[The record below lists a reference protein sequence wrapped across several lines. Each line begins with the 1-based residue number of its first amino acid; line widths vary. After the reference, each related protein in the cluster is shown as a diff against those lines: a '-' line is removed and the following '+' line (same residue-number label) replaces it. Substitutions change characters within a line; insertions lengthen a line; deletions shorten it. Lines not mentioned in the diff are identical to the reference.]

1 MCRHSTAPP
10 GNRTSSRRR
19 VRPFASQHP
28 PAGFAV
34 PGSVSVHGYV
44 RHLSLQPLRSPP
56 GGAATPVAPS
66 VVERCIGGTT
76 AATPLCGAAAVAGGA
91 SAVLPHWGAAA
102 IAGGAAAVLPP
113 CGAAAPAGDAAAALL
128 ADGAAAPAGDAA
140 ATLPPCGTAASAGDT
155 GAVFRWGTALTADAP
170 ASDLPFSCAAANPIL
185 GAAADAAHLGDAVS
199 KEVRDAAGPAAAGG
213 AAADRA
219 VATTDETGTARPVEH
234 ATAQPVGPQSQHP
247 RGPACGAARSHVA
260 HQAVRAQLCVLQA
273 GNAGAPA
280 GGAGGSAR
288 RGRRGA
294 HTEEA
299 RGGREGG
306 PAGRDDTLRRPV
318 SPRRVGCSS
327 TILAAAAAP
336 APSAATLA
344 AAAAPAP
351 SAVAEPAASVPAPSA
366 AAAVA
371 AASSS
376 VFAVMATQEA
386 TEDATPSASATTG
399 PAFLGAV
406 ITPAQAA
413 ADGVARAR
421 AAAAAAAPPTAAER
435 RANLDVA
442 PAGPSPKKKAAGRR
456 VAWTDDERLYLCK
469 GWLKTTLDPVLG
481 TNQTN
486 TAFWN
491 AMVDSSRNAMIEARL
506 PGLEKRLE
514 RSDRIIE
521 RTFRYDITNA
531 THRLNACRISAVK
544 QQLTGALTEEDLDMA
559 SVALSNDKGPYQ
571 GMRREDSAIKCDFFS
586 CWRFLRVHPTLSTKS
601 AVEHMKLAGY
611 KVSGEVVDVSDGDDN
626 CVSLTF
632 NKRRATGDADRF
644 VGTKAAKAAFRS
656 DISLERESAAHTA
669 ALNSLA
675 KTSAERNE
683 LAKRKHTIEFWSMP
697 HVRDTA
703 QGKAFWENQLDA
715 RLAEDS
721 GRTAAAGHLDTAA
734 STVAAATPPSTA
746 ADARTTAAG
755 TASTAATSLRAS
767 EVSDE
772 ATIEG
777 TVSRSTSMT
786 AAAPGAAA
794 RSDSIALK
802 SSSVGNMAPEA
813 TSARRSA
820 AAAAAASPR
829 ISTAAASTTGS
840 RGGEAASPG
849 AFTVPMSESPADT
862 AAMAAARADEA
873 AAEAARRRAEADE
886 VLATAEAQRRAIEVA
901 TAAAADAKVRVAA
914 AERLAHAKAQRLN
927 AERRVC
933 TGRYHLT
940 DGDVSKA
947 AAADV
952 AAAKMA
958 AAHSSAAANMAAA
971 HMSVAANMA
980 GAHKSAAA
988 TRHADVTVSDTT
1000 RRQAAAAAALAAA
1013 TKRHAAVQE
1022 QLTRDKAAVAKAAAA
1037 LAAVVESADEEVIDV
1052 VELVDADD
1060 HVVNG
1065 PRLRASRGAHG
1076 GNNKGGDGKRV
1087 VGMGDGDRG
1096 YGDKGDGE
1104 NGDGDQSDGDKGEG
1118 DKGKGDQCEGDN
1130 GDGDEGDGNKGDGDK
1145 GDGDRGDG
1153 DKVDGDQGDVA
1164 AAALVTAP
1172 RRRGAHATAAMRTK
1186 QAAWEERRRRS
1197 EMIHNVDLALRRV
1210 AAEVDGSSATASSP
1224 RASSAATEADGNSAS
1239 AAAPHSTS
1247 AACAADGNAGA
1258 AAALTMP
1265 GQAGHGPAASHTG
1278 GAARVSADAS
1288 PNREAEIADADKELE
1303 DAESLGD
1310 DTEVAYEDD
1319 TLYLGT
1325 PSPPSSRR
1333 QRFRSCSSGRR
1344 PPLPP
1349 RQTANSSSESD
1360 NDSDA
1365 DMSF

>member
-1 MCRHSTAPP
+1 
-10 GNRTSSRRR
+10 
-19 VRPFASQHP
+19 
-28 PAGFAV
+28 
-34 PGSVSVHGYV
+34 
-44 RHLSLQPLRSPP
+44 
-56 GGAATPVAPS
+56 
-66 VVERCIGGTT
+66 
-76 AATPLCGAAAVAGGA
+76 
-91 SAVLPHWGAAA
+91 
-102 IAGGAAAVLPP
+102 
-113 CGAAAPAGDAAAALL
+113 
-128 ADGAAAPAGDAA
+128 
-140 ATLPPCGTAASAGDT
+140 
-155 GAVFRWGTALTADAP
+155 
-170 ASDLPFSCAAANPIL
+170 
-185 GAAADAAHLGDAVS
+185 
-199 KEVRDAAGPAAAGG
+199 
-213 AAADRA
+213 
-219 VATTDETGTARPVEH
+219 
-234 ATAQPVGPQSQHP
+234 
-247 RGPACGAARSHVA
+247 
-260 HQAVRAQLCVLQA
+260 
-273 GNAGAPA
+273 
-280 GGAGGSAR
+280 
-288 RGRRGA
+288 
-294 HTEEA
+294 
-299 RGGREGG
+299 
-306 PAGRDDTLRRPV
+306 
-318 SPRRVGCSS
+318 
-327 TILAAAAAP
+327 
-336 APSAATLA
+336 
-344 AAAAPAP
+344 
-351 SAVAEPAASVPAPSA
+351 
-366 AAAVA
+366 
-371 AASSS
+371 
-376 VFAVMATQEA
+376 MATQEA
-386 TEDATPSASATTG
+386 TEDATPAASATTA
-399 PAFLGAV
+399 PALLGAV

-442 PAGPSPKKKAAGRR
+442 PAGPLPKKKAAGRR
-456 VAWTDDERLYLCK
+456 VAWTDDERLCLCK

-486 TAFWN
+486 KAFWN

-559 SVALSNDKGPYQ
+559 AVALYNDKGPYQ
-571 GMRREDSAIKCDFFS
+571 GIRREESAIKCDFIS
-586 CWRFLRVHPTLSTKS
+586 CWRFLRVHPKFSTES

-626 CVSLTF
+626 CVSLTP

-675 KTSAERNE
+675 KSSAERNE

-794 RSDSIALK
+794 RSDSIAPK
-802 SSSVGNMAPEA
+802 SLAA

-829 ISTAAASTTGS
+829 NSTAAASTTGS

-873 AAEAARRRAEADE
+873 AAEATRRRAEADE
-886 VLATAEAQRRAIEVA
+886 VLANAEAQRRAIEVA
-901 TAAAADAKVRVAA
+901 TAAAADAKDRVAA

-988 TRHADVTVSDTT
+988 TRNADVTVSDTT
-1000 RRQAAAAAALAAA
+1000 RLQAAAVAALAAA
-1013 TKRHAAVQE
+1013 TKRQAAVQE
-1022 QLTRDKAAVAKAAAA
+1022 QLNRDKAAVAQAAAA
-1037 LAAVVESADEEVIDV
+1037 LAAVVESADEKVIDM
-1052 VELVDADD
+1052 VELVDDD
-1060 HVVNG
+1060 DRVVNG

-1076 GNNKGGDGKRV
+1076 GNNKCGSGKRV

-1096 YGDKGDGE
+1096 YGHMGGGE
-1104 NGDGDQSDGDKGEG
+1104 KGDGDQSDGHKDEWDKGEG

-1172 RRRGAHATAAMRTK
+1172 RRRGAHTTAAMRTK
-1186 QAAWEERRRRS
+1186 QAAWGERRRTS
-1197 EMIHNVDLALRRV
+1197 EMSRNGDLALRRV
-1210 AAEVDGSSATASSP
+1210 AAEVDGSWATASSQS
-1224 RASSAATEADGNSAS
+1224 ASLAATEADGNSAS

-1247 AACAADGNAGA
+1247 AAFAADGSAGA

-1265 GQAGHGPAASHTG
+1265 GQAGHGPAASLAG
-1278 GAARVSADAS
+1278 GAARLSAAAS
-1288 PNREAEIADADKELE
+1288 PNRAAEIADADKELE

-1310 DTEVAYEDD
+1310 DTEVAYEDN

-1360 NDSDA
+1360 KDSDA